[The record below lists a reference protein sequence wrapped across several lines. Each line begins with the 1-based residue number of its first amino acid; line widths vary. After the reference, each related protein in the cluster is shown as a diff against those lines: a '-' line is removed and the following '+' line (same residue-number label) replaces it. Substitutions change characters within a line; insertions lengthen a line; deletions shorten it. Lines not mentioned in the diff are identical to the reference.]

1 MSKRTLI
8 LIGALIVLTVGLV
21 AIAILPSRKTGLQKT
36 NPTPALKEQA
46 VSPEENQKTT
56 LFISPNPLILSSTS
70 GSLNVEIDSKNK
82 VSAVQLE
89 ISYDPNILT
98 VNDIST
104 PKGSFLENSIQL
116 FKAIDKKN
124 GRISYA
130 LGLPGAVEAK
140 EGTGIVATVRFTVND
155 FSKGE
160 TVISLLPKTLV
171 TAEGIDTS
179 VLKSATGATIIF
191 PAPSSKLAQ

>member
-8 LIGALIVLTVGLV
+8 LIGALIILTVGLV
-21 AIAILPSRKTGLQKT
+21 AIAVFPSKKTGLQKT
-36 NPTPALKEQA
+36 GTTTSKQQ
-46 VSPEENQKTT
+46 VSPSENKKTT
-56 LFISPNPLILSSTS
+56 LFISPNPLVLSSTS

-89 ISYDPNILT
+89 ISYDPNVLT

-116 FKAIDKKN
+116 FKSIDKKN

-130 LGLPGAVEAK
+130 LGLPGAVAAK
-140 EGTGIVATVRFTVND
+140 EGTGIVATITFTVND
-155 FSKGE
+155 RTKGE
-160 TVISLLPKTLV
+160 TVLSLLPKTLV

-179 VLKSATGATIIF
+179 VLKSATGATITF
-191 PAPSSKLAQ
+191 STPSPKVTQ